1 MKIQRPRLRTAAAI
15 CALGA
20 IVAAAATFIL
30 LNRSAA
36 EATSSVAR
44 PSPAA
49 IAGIQVRYGVR
60 FTMRGLTASGGMLE
74 PRVVAVA
81 G

>member
-36 EATSSVAR
+36 EA
-44 PSPAA
+44 
-49 IAGIQVRYGVR
+49 
-60 FTMRGLTASGGMLE
+60 
-74 PRVVAVA
+74 
-81 G
+81 